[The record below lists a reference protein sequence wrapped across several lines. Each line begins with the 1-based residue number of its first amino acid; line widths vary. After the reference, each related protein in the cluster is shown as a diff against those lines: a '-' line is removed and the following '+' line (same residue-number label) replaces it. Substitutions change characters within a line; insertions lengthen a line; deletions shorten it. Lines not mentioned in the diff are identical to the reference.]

1 MTPPASSSVRPSTLP
16 VDGVRIR
23 IWDLPTRLFHWLLAA
38 AVTGVLVTGW
48 TGVMDW
54 HFRLG
59 YAVLALLLFRF
70 VWGFVGGRWS
80 RFAAFVHGPRS
91 VAAYLRGQAHP
102 DHVIGHNP
110 LGSLSVFAMLAVLV
124 FQVATGLVSDDAITY
139 AGPLAHTVSGAL
151 SSLATN
157 WHAEWGKWV
166 VIGLIVLHLAALLYH
181 AAVRRHRLVAPMITG
196 DKVFPPG
203 TSVAPSRDGAGARWL
218 ALALFAG
225 CLAVATWISTI
236 RP

>member
-1 MTPPASSSVRPSTLP
+1 MMPPAPPLARRAIPP
-16 VDGVRIR
+16 ADGVRTR
-23 IWDLPTRLFHWLLAA
+23 IWDLPTRLFHGLLAA
-38 AVTGVLVTGW
+38 AVIGVLATGW

-59 YAVLALLLFRF
+59 YAVLALLLFRL

-91 VAAYLRGQAHP
+91 VAAYLRGQSHP
-102 DHVIGHNP
+102 DHLIGHNP
-110 LGSLSVFAMLAVLV
+110 LGSLSVFAMLGILIL
-124 FQVATGLVSDDAITY
+124 QVATGLVADDAITY

-151 SSLATN
+151 SGLATN

-166 VIGLIVLHLAALLYH
+166 VVGLIVLHLAALLYY

-225 CLAVATWISTI
+225 CIAVATWISTI

>member
-1 MTPPASSSVRPSTLP
+1 MTPPAPSPATPDIGMVRT
-16 VDGVRIR
+16 R
-23 IWDLPTRLFHWLLAA
+23 IWDLPTRLFHGLLALT
-38 AVTGVLVTGW
+38 VTGVLITGW

-59 YAVLALLLFRF
+59 HAALALLLFRL

-102 DHVIGHNP
+102 DHLIGHNP
-110 LGSLSVFAMLAVLV
+110 LGALSVFAMLVVLGL
-124 FQVATGLVSDDAITY
+124 QVATGLMADDAITY
-139 AGPLAHTVSGAL
+139 AGPLAHTVSGAM
-151 SSLATN
+151 SGLATG

-166 VIGLIVLHLAALLYH
+166 VIALIGLHLAAVLYY
-181 AAVRRHRLVAPMITG
+181 AVVRRHTLVTPMITG
-196 DKVFPPG
+196 DKVFPLDAPA
-203 TSVAPSRDGAGARWL
+203 VAPSRDGAGSRWL
-218 ALALFAG
+218 ALALFVG
-225 CLAVATWISTI
+225 CSAVAFWISTI

>member
-1 MTPPASSSVRPSTLP
+1 MTPPAPSPAHPSTRP
-16 VDGVRIR
+16 VGAVRIR

-59 YAVLALLLFRF
+59 YAVLALLLFRLM
-70 VWGFVGGRWS
+70 WGFVGGRWS

-91 VAAYLRGQAHP
+91 VAAYLRGRAHP
-102 DHVIGHNP
+102 DHLIGHNP
-110 LGSLSVFAMLAVLV
+110 LGSLSVFAMLAILIL
-124 FQVATGLVSDDAITY
+124 QVATGLVSDDAITY

-151 SSLATN
+151 SGLATY
-157 WHAEWGKWV
+157 WHAVWGKWV
-166 VIGLIVLHLAALLYH
+166 VIGLIVLHLAALLYY
-181 AAVRRHRLVAPMITG
+181 AAVRRQRLVAPMITG
-196 DKVFPPG
+196 DKVFPPS
-203 TSVAPSRDGAGARWL
+203 TAVAPSRDGAGARWL

-225 CLAVATWISTI
+225 CIAVAIWIGTI

>member
-1 MTPPASSSVRPSTLP
+1 MPAASSPVRPSTLP
-16 VDGVRIR
+16 AHGVRTR

-38 AVTGVLVTGW
+38 AVVGVLVTGW

-59 YAVLALLLFRF
+59 YAVLALLLFRL

-80 RFAAFVHGPRS
+80 RFAAFVHRPRS
-91 VAAYLRGQAHP
+91 VLAYLRGQAHP
-102 DHVIGHNP
+102 DHLVGHNP
-110 LGSLSVFAMLAVLV
+110 LGSLSVFAMLAILVL
-124 FQVATGLVSDDAITY
+124 QVATGLMADDAITY

-151 SSLATN
+151 SGLATG
-157 WHAEWGKWV
+157 WHAERGKWA
-166 VIGLIVLHLAALLYH
+166 VIALIVLHLTAVLYY
-181 AAVRRHRLVAPMITG
+181 AVVRRHTLVAPMITG
-196 DKVFPPG
+196 DKMFPSAAP
-203 TSVAPSRDGAGARWL
+203 VAPSRDGAGSRWL

-225 CLAVATWISTI
+225 CIAAVAWISTF

>member
-1 MTPPASSSVRPSTLP
+1 MTPPVPSPARSTTRPA
-16 VDGVRIR
+16 DGARVR

-38 AVTGVLVTGW
+38 AVIGVLVTGW

-59 YAVLALLLFRF
+59 YAVMALLLFRL
-70 VWGFVGGRWS
+70 VWGVVGGRWS
-80 RFAAFVHGPRS
+80 RFSAFVHEPRS

-102 DHVIGHNP
+102 DHLIGHNP
-110 LGSLSVFAMLAVLV
+110 LGALSVFAMLTVLML
-124 FQVATGLVSDDAITY
+124 QVATGLVSDDAITY

-151 SSLATN
+151 SGLATY
-157 WHAEWGKWV
+157 WHAVWGKWV
-166 VIGLIVLHLAALLYH
+166 VIGLIVLHLAAVLYY
-181 AAVRRHRLVAPMITG
+181 ATVRRQRLVAPMITG
-196 DKVFPPG
+196 DKVFPPD
-203 TSVAPSRDGAGARWL
+203 TTVAPSRDSAGSRWL

-225 CLAVATWISTI
+225 CIAVVGWISTI

>member
-1 MTPPASSSVRPSTLP
+1 MTPPAPSPATP
-16 VDGVRIR
+16 ATGMARTR
-23 IWDLPTRLFHWLLAA
+23 IWDLPTRLFHGLLAL

-70 VWGFVGGRWS
+70 AWGFVGGRWS

-91 VAAYLRGQAHP
+91 VVAYLRGQAHP
-102 DHVIGHNP
+102 DHLIGHSP
-110 LGSLSVFAMLAVLV
+110 LGALSVFAMLAVLV
-124 FQVATGLVSDDAITY
+124 LQVATGLVADDAITY
-139 AGPLAHTVSGAL
+139 AGPLAHTVSGAVGGV
-151 SSLATN
+151 ATG

-166 VIGLIVLHLAALLYH
+166 VVALIALHLAAVLYY
-181 AAVRRHRLVAPMITG
+181 AVVRRHRLVVPMITG
-196 DKVFPPG
+196 DKLLPRATP
-203 TSVAPSRDGAGARWL
+203 VAPSRDDAAMRFL
-218 ALALFAG
+218 ALAVFAG
-225 CLAVATWISTI
+225 CVAVAVWISTI

>member
-1 MTPPASSSVRPSTLP
+1 MTPSASSSARPSIRP
-16 VDGVRIR
+16 VDGVRVR

-38 AVTGVLVTGW
+38 SVIGVLVTGW

-59 YAVLALLLFRF
+59 YAVLALLLFRL

-80 RFAAFVHGPRS
+80 RFAAFVHGPGA

-102 DHVIGHNP
+102 DDLIGHNP
-110 LGSLSVFAMLAVLV
+110 LGSLSVFAMLGVLV
-124 FQVATGLVSDDAITY
+124 LQVATGLVADDAITY
-139 AGPLAHTVSGAL
+139 AGPLAHAVSGTL
-151 SSLATN
+151 SGLATA

-166 VIGLIVLHLAALLYH
+166 VIGLIVLHLAALLYY
-181 AAVRRHRLVAPMITG
+181 AAVRRHRLVGPMITG
-196 DKVFPPG
+196 DKVFSPD
-203 TSVAPSRDGAGARWL
+203 TAVAPSRDGAGPRWL

-225 CLAVATWISTI
+225 CIAVSVWICTI

>member
-1 MTPPASSSVRPSTLP
+1 MTPPAPSPARPATP
-16 VDGVRIR
+16 PADGVRIR

-38 AVTGVLVTGW
+38 AVTSVLVTGW
-48 TGVMDW
+48 IGVMDW

-59 YAVLALLLFRF
+59 YAVLALLLFRL

-91 VAAYLRGQAHP
+91 VLAYLRGQAHP
-102 DHVIGHNP
+102 DHLVGHSP

-124 FQVATGLVSDDAITY
+124 LQVATGLVADDAITY
-139 AGPLAHTVSGAL
+139 AGPLAHTVSGAM
-151 SSLATN
+151 SGLATG

-166 VIGLIVLHLAALLYH
+166 VIALIVLHLAALLYY
-181 AAVRRHRLVAPMITG
+181 AMVRRHRLVAPMVTG
-196 DKVFPPG
+196 DKVFPSTTP
-203 TSVAPSRDGAGARWL
+203 VAPSRDGAGARWL
-218 ALALFAG
+218 ALALFTG
-225 CLAVATWISTI
+225 CIAVASWISTI